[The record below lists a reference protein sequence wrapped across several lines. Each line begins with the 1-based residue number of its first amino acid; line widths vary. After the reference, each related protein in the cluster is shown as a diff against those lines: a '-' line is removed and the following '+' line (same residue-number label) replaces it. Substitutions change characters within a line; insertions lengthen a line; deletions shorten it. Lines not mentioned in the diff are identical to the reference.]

1 MLRVAPL
8 CRNSGAVLR
17 VCVCVYASVSVCVCV
32 ALRQRGSSVQC
43 LCVRLAFQLKTHTD
57 AKEVSLESLDAP
69 QQEVHESRDAT
80 YVLVPTTLDV

>member
-1 MLRVAPL
+1 MSQQRCGSPSVF
-8 CRNSGAVLR
+8 
-17 VCVCVYASVSVCVCV
+17 VYMRLVSVCVCV